1 MRQKHLAPVM
11 IVSLSI
17 FAVGTLAAQDRFS
30 LKSPNGIS
38 FSEFK
43 DYETW
48 HVIAAS
54 TPDGADGC
62 GTSPA
67 PGCIKAIVGNP
78 TMIQAYKDGIPASGK
93 PVPDGAMMAKIEWQK
108 ARDPA
113 SAYGAIVPGALAE
126 IAFMMKELETI
137 PGDGRMGVRHVQARS
152 ILGRVEAV
160 WRQSGVREHLSRV
173 SYAREVSRF
182 CLHEIP
188 ETLSASG
195 FRDRCVRPC
204 GTFAFTLADPL

>member
-1 MRQKHLAPVM
+1 MRQKHLAPAM

-126 IAFMMKELETI
+126 IAFMMKDSKRFPATDGWGYATFKPEASSDAWK
-137 PGDGRMGVRHVQARS
+137 PFGDSPAFANTCHECHTLVK
-152 ILGRVEAV
+152 
-160 WRQSGVREHLSRV
+160 SRDFV
-173 SYAREVSRF
+173 
-182 CLHEIP
+182 
-188 ETLSASG
+188 
-195 FRDRCVRPC
+195 
-204 GTFAFTLADPL
+204 FTKYQKR